1 MITIKTD
8 GTVEPFGL
16 KWLRDSRFQLL
27 APTRDKTDSSD
38 EFDGEV
44 DFGTELSSGIV
55 ELKCVTEE
63 GLSIQQKIN
72 KKTELAGLFNS
83 LRNGDWLIWESDPDK
98 KLWMKLDGRVE
109 VQEYP
114 SWLQVNIPLKVD
126 PLWFGINEKTYIGSG
141 LLINEGTFETPV
153 VVEVRGIVTN
163 PEISIGGKTLRYEG
177 TVGETDLLVIDTDKM
192 TVTFNGINA
201 MASFTGSFPKLPPGE
216 TEVIA
221 PANGTTTFKW
231 RDCWI

>member
-16 KWLRDSRFQLL
+16 RWLRDSRFQLL

-44 DFGTELSSGIV
+44 DFGTELSAGNID
-55 ELKCVTEE
+55 LKCVTDE
-63 GLSIQQKIN
+63 GLSRQQIIS
-72 KKTELAGLFNS
+72 KKTELAGLFNA
-83 LRNGDWLIWESDPDK
+83 LRNGDWLTWESDSGK
-98 KLWMKLDGRVE
+98 KIFVKLDGRVE
-109 VQEYP
+109 MQEFP
-114 SWLQVNIPLKVD
+114 SWLQVSIPLKTD
-126 PLWFGINEKTYIGSG
+126 PLWLGANEKTHIGSG
-141 LLINEGTFETPV
+141 ILVNEGTFETSV
-153 VVEVRGIVTN
+153 IVEVRGIVTN

-177 TVGETDLLVIDTDKM
+177 TVGETDLLVIDTDKI

-201 MASFTGSFPKLPPGE
+201 LASFTGSFPKLPPGE